1 MENTPYAEL
10 PQVQELIRAYVAQN
24 IRAIKQKEEGAADA
38 AVAYANQVTY
48 EGLLQCG
55 VSPEIAESKKGVVA
69 GSMLQY
75 ELFNAWLG
83 DV

>member
-1 MENTPYAEL
+1 MSGPYAEL
-10 PQVQELIRAYVAQN
+10 PQVQELIRTYVQQN

-38 AVAYANQVTY
+38 VVAYANQVTFD
-48 EGLLQCG
+48 GLIQCG
-55 VSPEIAESKKGVVA
+55 VSPEIAETKKASVA

>member
-1 MENTPYAEL
+1 MSGPYADL
-10 PQVQELIRAYVAQN
+10 PQVQELIRNYVQQN

-38 AVAYANQVTY
+38 VVAYANQVTFD
-48 EGLLQCG
+48 GLIQCG
-55 VSPEIAESKKGVVA
+55 VSVEIAESKKGLVA